1 MMMVW
6 LAASFD
12 YYLINFLVN
21 TFEQVYLS
29 ALLSG
34 MSEIVAYLCGGIL
47 YARFGLKA
55 SIASSFTLASVAGV
69 VILFVGLSH

>member
-6 LAASFD
+6 LASSFD

-34 MSEIVAYLCGGIL
+34 FSEIIAYMCGGIL
-47 YARFGLKA
+47 YARIGLKY
-55 SIASSFTLASVAGV
+55 SIACCFTLASGAGL
-69 VILFVGLSH
+69 VILFVGLAN